1 MTQVNSFRIKLKLA
15 VNSCFNA
22 KFLPLAGSS
31 KQQIKLLLFFH
42 VTFSYGNPILRRNPT
57 GFTINFAAEKWFCL
71 LALPVNIAVVLDS
84 NSMVLGCVFIA
95 WVQIKFSATRK
106 APSFVIVAL
115 LTRDN
120 LRWPF
125 PKLLLFR
132 ASHGIA
138 GGNVP
143 FFAAVGATDRAF
155 FENAIKID
163 FIKSFEVV

>member
-95 WVQIKFSATRK
+95 WVQKKFWATRK
-106 APSFVIVAL
+106 APSLLRNCCVANTRELALAFPQAAFVQS
-115 LTRDN
+115 LTWHS
-120 LRWPF
+120 RWERSF
-125 PKLLLFR
+125 FCCCW
-132 ASHGIA
+132 
-138 GGNVP
+138 GN
-143 FFAAVGATDRAF
+143 R
-155 FENAIKID
+155 
-163 FIKSFEVV
+163 